1 METLIIR
8 MGSSSTTI
16 YREGEGIVLK
26 EASLVAVSGDGK
38 EQVVKAVGDR
48 AKYMQ
53 GRTTGDTHV
62 VSPIYEGVINDTEL
76 ATIMLGFFL
85 NKIYGKSLFRP
96 KICAILSVPI
106 GISLS
111 ERKAFE
117 KVCYNAKILDVEL
130 IPNVFCG
137 ALGMNLDI
145 HTPRGVMVVN
155 IGGTTTNVAVLG
167 LNNILSGAC
176 ICLGGKNIDV
186 AIENE
191 IKNKFKMKIG
201 DGSAEKIKIEV
212 GSLYV
217 NDSLQLD
224 VEGVDTE
231 TKGSRVESLYSRD
244 VINIFKYYIDKIALS
259 IESVLSACTPDI
271 INDIKKDG
279 VYVYG
284 GGSKIT
290 GLEYYLKQR
299 LGFDV
304 NIVDEN
310 GDIEI
315 FGGEKLLDNPKQL
328 EVILKNI

>member
-53 GRTTGDTHV
+53 GRTTGDTHI

-76 ATIMLGFFL
+76 ATIMLEFFL

-201 DGSAEKIKIEV
+201 DAVIVFGQVSPDTHSMTFFA
-212 GSLYV
+212 
-217 NDSLQLD
+217 
-224 VEGVDTE
+224 VEGTVNE
-231 TKGSRVESLYSRD
+231 FHLAHS
-244 VINIFKYYIDKIALS
+244 VIQKFLQCRIYLLQRHKPHAFFN
-259 IESVLSACTPDI
+259 
-271 INDIKKDG
+271 
-279 VYVYG
+279 G
-284 GGSKIT
+284 G
-290 GLEYYLKQR
+290 
-299 LGFDV
+299 
-304 NIVDEN
+304 
-310 GDIEI
+310 
-315 FGGEKLLDNPKQL
+315 
-328 EVILKNI
+328 